1 MCSIPT
7 ATMWRSATSP
17 GFTNN
22 VCAAH
27 APSRRA
33 DTPDW
38 CIPPLGSCAA
48 SRFTAD
54 GCRLCCSTPELSA
67 IPKLAR
73 NGLLGDHPRG
83 PRSQLLASV
92 APNHLLHN
100 GNPQVS
106 VRRQFQ
112 AASTKVKPTLQFR
125 HGGCLLSLNVAATQ
139 QTAGPQVNDLFSCIS
154 AILPIERKANWV
166 RVGSVFLV
174 SDCAIRG

>member
-1 MCSIPT
+1 MAARIMARQGCGRSGIPAITRPMCSIPT

-38 CIPPLGSCAA
+38 CIPRLGSCAA

-73 NGLLGDHPRG
+73 NGLLG
-83 PRSQLLASV
+83 SA
-92 APNHLLHN
+92 N
-100 GNPQVS
+100 GV
-106 VRRQFQ
+106 
-112 AASTKVKPTLQFR
+112 PTVCKLSR
-125 HGGCLLSLNVAATQ
+125 HGRGTRRNESTDC
-139 QTAGPQVNDLFSCIS
+139 
-154 AILPIERKANWV
+154 RKAKKTASWAKC
-166 RVGSVFLV
+166 RLALC
-174 SDCAIRG
+174 DLCAD